1 MPPRVLS
8 TMSTRFGMVGSG
20 RGASLVSFSSLA
32 DFALVSFLPWAGV
45 SGVRLSAKPR
55 KASAATAQGRSRR
68 QRAPTDDVR
77 DIPFLPLLSG
87 DASREV
93 CVQVRGIHHLRP
105 ACAGLSNGF
114 QTSRC
119 AVRLSPGLD
128 VSNTIKVPNLP
139 PKSWG

>member
-1 MPPRVLS
+1 MPPWVLS

-55 KASAATAQGRSRR
+55 KASAATAQGRR
-68 QRAPTDDVR
+68 QRAPTDGVR

-114 QTSRC
+114 QASRC
-119 AVRLSPGLD
+119 AVRLSRRLD
-128 VSNTIKVPNLP
+128 
-139 PKSWG
+139 